1 MILVIISLVCFALIS
16 LTMVVRANELIRKGD
31 ERLKPFAFRIRIIG
45 FALVA
50 SMPIGIVGQRL
61 QGLTSGG
68 YEAFFLLGLLFV
80 FMTTPMHL
88 PWWRFISKG
97 E

>member
-1 MILVIISLVCFALIS
+1 MILYTISLVCFALIS
-16 LTMVVRANELIRKGD
+16 ITMLVRANELIRKGD
-31 ERLKPFAFRIRIIG
+31 VRLRAFAFRMRIIG

-50 SMPIGIVGQRL
+50 TMPIGIVGQRF
-61 QGLTSGG
+61 QGLPSVG
-68 YEAFFLLGLLFV
+68 YETFFLAGLLFV
-80 FMTTPMHL
+80 FVTTPNHL